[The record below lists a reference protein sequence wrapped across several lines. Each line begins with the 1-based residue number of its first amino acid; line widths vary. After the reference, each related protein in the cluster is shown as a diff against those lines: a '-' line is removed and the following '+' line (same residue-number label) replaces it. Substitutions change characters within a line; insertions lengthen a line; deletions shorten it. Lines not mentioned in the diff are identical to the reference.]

1 MISVLQ
7 DWVMGLGLRHQG
19 ALLSAV
25 RGCDSVPKEDASK
38 SLVRAFRSYVLVSFD
53 RNPTSFIENMSLVKL
68 RDSMRAVI
76 DNFDHYPIHY
86 ILHLIHAAEIVGY
99 KHPVTLIRQ
108 QWEFFYTTMCHKMHM
123 TVESGAELDER
134 LHAEERVFEA
144 NG

>member
-7 DWVMGLGLRHQG
+7 DWVVELGLRHQG

-38 SLVRAFRSYVLVSFD
+38 TLVRAYRSYVLVSFD
-53 RNPTSFIENMSLVKL
+53 RNPTSFIENMSLAEL
-68 RDSMRAVI
+68 RDSMEAVI
-76 DNFDHYPIHY
+76 SNFDHYPTHY
-86 ILHLIHAAEIVGY
+86 ILHLVQAAEIVGY

-123 TVESGAELDER
+123 RGESFEELDER
-134 LHAEERVFEA
+134 LNV
-144 NG
+144 